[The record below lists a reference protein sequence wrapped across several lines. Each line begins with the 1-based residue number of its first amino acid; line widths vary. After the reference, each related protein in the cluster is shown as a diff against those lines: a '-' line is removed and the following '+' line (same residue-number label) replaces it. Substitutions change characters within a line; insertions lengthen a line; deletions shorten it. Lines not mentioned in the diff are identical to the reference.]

1 MAFKGQLNFKGKTW
15 DVLDCSYKF
24 TRDVDSKG
32 RPASPIYG
40 GKIYI
45 HIESTPDSIILENMT
60 NQFKPHSGTITFK
73 KGDEDAK
80 MKELKWDNGYI
91 TDFEEALNSIGV
103 HPMTTRFVISAQKI
117 SVGNAHY
124 EEDWPED

>member
-1 MAFKGQLNFKGKTW
+1 
-15 DVLDCSYKF
+15 
-24 TRDVDSKG
+24 
-32 RPASPIYG
+32 
-40 GKIYI
+40 
-45 HIESTPDSIILENMT
+45 MT